1 MKTKKYLLIVLIILL
16 IGSCLFFMNRH
27 SGFNITIKNNTSE
40 TISGLN
46 ITYEGTM
53 KDIKIPNIDKYEEYK
68 LNIDPKEDFS
78 ESSMSI
84 YYTDKRNYIQ
94 KNILIGYFEKG
105 YRGDVEVNINSQ
117 DENGLIIMQ
126 IQER

>member
-1 MKTKKYLLIVLIILL
+1 VVVLIILL
-16 IGSCLFFMNRH
+16 IGSCLFLINRH
-27 SGFNITIKNNTSE
+27 SGFDITIKNNTSE

-46 ITYEGTM
+46 ITYEGIA
-53 KDIKIPNIDKYEEYK
+53 KDIGIPNIATHEEYEI
-68 LNIDPKEDFS
+68 NINPKESFS
-78 ESSMSI
+78 ESSMII
-84 YYTDKRNYIQ
+84 YYADKRNYIQ
-94 KNILIGYFEKG
+94 KNVLIGYFEKG